1 MRLKEELYKKEQ
13 DEILQKIIN
22 IINLDK
28 ENSITLYE
36 LDNDIEKQNKIVVP
50 EYNITELFDY
60 I

>member
-22 IINLDK
+22 IIDLDK

-36 LDNDIEKQNKIVVP
+36 LDNNTENKIK
-50 EYNITELFDY
+50 
-60 I
+60 